1 MLELLSAIGSILLVD
16 IVLSGDNALVIGATA
31 AGLPQQQRRLAIL
44 AGGGSAVILRILFA
58 FLASFLL
65 LLPWLQGIGGLALL
79 FIAIR
84 LLLER
89 QRKHK
94 ATPNQQEHAA
104 ETPLSSAAS
113 RHGLLS
119 ALLMILVADVT
130 MSLDNVLA
138 VGALAHGNL
147 LALALGILLSVVL
160 LLIGSLLVAELIKW
174 LPWLLDIAA
183 LVLAWTGAGMI
194 LHDQRLGDT
203 LNDYTWTAIA
213 VPALFLGV
221 VLLADGL
228 FWLRSLRMAR
238 LS

>member
-16 IVLSGDNALVIGATA
+16 IVLSGDNALVIGRTRRRFTTATA
-31 AGLPQQQRRLAIL
+31 PARNPCRGRI
-44 AGGGSAVILRILFA
+44 AVILRILFA

-160 LLIGSLLVAELIKW
+160 LLIGSLLVAELIGW
-174 LPWLLDIAA
+174 AP
-183 LVLAWTGAGMI
+183 
-194 LHDQRLGDT
+194 
-203 LNDYTWTAIA
+203 
-213 VPALFLGV
+213 
-221 VLLADGL
+221 
-228 FWLRSLRMAR
+228 SLRLPLWCWHGQVQA
-238 LS
+238 